1 MAMKYEDALK
11 AWGYAILVEKRKDE
25 LRLYGHDGTPVD
37 MDRVRVEM
45 DFDEGFS
52 CCGGTDPNC
61 YCSYAQSPSANVA
74 ITDGR
79 YRKEIPADEFDFAK
93 VLGEIVAAG
102 GGAVTA

>member
-11 AWGYAILVEKRKDE
+11 AWGYAILVAKRE
-25 LRLYGHDGTPVD
+25 GESRWYGRAYPPVD
-37 MDRVRVEM
+37 RDLVRVEM

-61 YCSYAQSPSANVA
+61 YCSYAQSPTANVV

-79 YRKEIPADEFDFAK
+79 YRKEIPADEFDFAT